1 MTRIG
6 KYGLAVAVLAVAAA
20 ALGWYV
26 TRPHQIDQA
35 VAASLG
41 NGDAARGEQ
50 VFWAGGCAS
59 CHAGE
64 GAEGEARLQLGG
76 GERLVTEFGTFVAPN
91 ISPHPQDGIGGWT
104 AQDLANAMLKGVSP
118 GGSHYYPAFPYTSYA
133 RMTPNDI
140 SDLHAFLTTLP
151 PVEGKAPANELGF
164 PFSIRR
170 GVGLW
175 KALYLDPAPA
185 VALQA
190 PSETVQRG
198 QYLAEGPGHCGECHT
213 PRNALGGPDTARWL
227 GGGPSPEGRGD
238 IPNITSG
245 AGGIGDWSEA
255 DIANYLETGFTP
267 DYDSAGGKMAS
278 VVKNM
283 ANLTAGDREAIAAY
297 LKAVPP
303 VSSR

>member
-1 MTRIG
+1 MTRRG
-6 KYGLAVAVLAVAAA
+6 KYGLAVAAPALVAA

-26 TRPHQIDQA
+26 TGPQRIDPT

-41 NGDAARGEQ
+41 NGDAARGEE

-64 GAEGEARLQLGG
+64 GADGEARLQLGG

-91 ISPHPQDGIGGWT
+91 ISPHPRDGIGGWT
-104 AQDLANAMLKGVSP
+104 VQDLANAMLKGVSP

-140 SDLHAFLTTLP
+140 SDLYAFLTTLP

-164 PFSIRR
+164 PFNIRR

-185 VALQA
+185 VALQS
-190 PSETVQRG
+190 PGETVRRG

-213 PRNALGGPDTARWL
+213 PRNTLGGPEKARWL
-227 GGGPSPEGRGD
+227 SGGPSPEGRGD

-245 AGGIGDWSEA
+245 EGGIGDWSED
-255 DIANYLETGFTP
+255 DIVNYLETGFTP

-303 VSSR
+303 VSSQ